1 MYPNLIDTK
10 EEKTMEVEKF
20 KLKDIAFGLVIPIV
34 VGLIIVAFPA
44 ILRPILDNAFPVGDM
59 WLGTEGS
66 SWSFLTVIF
75 THGFAQ
81 MVVFAIPLILGLL
94 WNKWAGGAAG
104 FIMGTLY
111 YLAMAG
117 YNSIYSA
124 QITIEGIQHL
134 GLDYVTAMGMTSQD
148 LFPNLFKDPSFIGN
162 YIVVGILIGYV
173 AGALN
178 NGSFNFKRMLGAGLT
193 ISLICGVL
201 QFVFNYT
208 ISYGAWMTQG
218 APFDALFKLMLPMI
232 LLGIIAPVI
241 AKVMTWYGLSP
252 RKY

>member
-1 MYPNLIDTK
+1 
-10 EEKTMEVEKF
+10 METEKF
-20 KLKDIAFGLVIPIV
+20 KLKDIAYGLVVPIL
-34 VGLIIVAFPA
+34 VGLLIVAFPA
-44 ILRPILDNAFPVGDM
+44 ILRPALDSWFPVADM
-59 WLGTEGS
+59 WTGAAGS
-66 SWSFLTVIF
+66 DWAFLTVIF

-81 MVVFAIPLILGLL
+81 MVMFSIPILLGLL

-111 YLAMAG
+111 YLGMAG
-117 YNSIYSA
+117 YNTIYSA
-124 QITIEGIQHL
+124 QISIQGYQML
-134 GLDYVTAMGMTSQD
+134 GPEYVTSMGMSAND
-148 LFPNLFKDPSFIGN
+148 LLPNLYADPSFIGN
-162 YIVVGILIGYV
+162 YIVVGILLGYV

-178 NGSFNFKRMLGAGLT
+178 NGSYNFKRMLGAGLT
-193 ISLICGVL
+193 ISIICGIL

-218 APFDALFKLMLPMI
+218 APYDALFKTMLPMI

-252 RKY
+252 RKV